1 MPDRNEQLLQ
11 GVIGMDLFSNLWKS
25 PKTSISGLLIAVA
38 TVAGTL
44 SQQGITLGTAG
55 TGTVVTLIGALAT
68 ALLGLLAQD
77 PNSNSSTKNT
87 PGRGSG
93 SATLGMW
100 ALIVLL
106 IPLPWIE
113 GCSATTVAQEIVNWT
128 PSLQSAVATVDS
140 TAALLVP
147 EAAEIFTTAT
157 EGFDAATNLLVTQ
170 AKAYLADPSASLLTK
185 LQVQVVTMQQQVNTA
200 LLEAAKIVNQTSQAH
215 ALTVI
220 NAVATIISAILSLV
234 QSISGKA
241 IVAGMASMATT
252 KLAQVRPLLNEEQ
265 AARIVAAHYGEP
277 VTLARMQIAQVERN
291 AYRAGF

>member
-1 MPDRNEQLLQ
+1 
-11 GVIGMDLFSNLWKS
+11 MDLFSNLWKS